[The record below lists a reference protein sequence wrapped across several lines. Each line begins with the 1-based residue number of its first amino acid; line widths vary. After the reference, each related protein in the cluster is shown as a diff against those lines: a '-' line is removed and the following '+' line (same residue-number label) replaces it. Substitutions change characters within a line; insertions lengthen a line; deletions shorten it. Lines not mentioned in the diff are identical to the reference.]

1 MRCFGANS
9 KFPIFRRSCHA
20 EHYELPPN
28 APCHGVMV
36 ASCIP
41 GQRNVSR
48 ISGEADRQTDPVM
61 IRALRLALFALSAIG
76 LTTMVTSLFLQ
87 VLAREF
93 NWRVDWTE
101 EIGRFA
107 FISMVFMAAA
117 YSTLTHSHLRVSV
130 FSDLV
135 ARKIGARPVQAFHTL
150 FLLGFAAIMIYF
162 SAVNFVEGLR
172 FPNISPALRFN
183 QNILF
188 VAMCCGFA
196 LIFLLHLRDLWA
208 LMRGDTLED
217 GGPVNE

>member
-1 MRCFGANS
+1 M
-9 KFPIFRRSCHA
+9 
-20 EHYELPPN
+20 
-28 APCHGVMV
+28 
-36 ASCIP
+36 
-41 GQRNVSR
+41 
-48 ISGEADRQTDPVM
+48 T
-61 IRALRLALFALSAIG
+61 RALRLALFALSAIG
-76 LTTMVTSLFLQ
+76 LTAMVVSLFLQ

-117 YSTLTHSHLRVSV
+117 YSTLTRSHLRVSV

-135 ARKIGARPVQAFHTL
+135 ARKIGVRPVQAFHTL

-162 SAVNFVEGLR
+162 SAVNFVEGLQY
-172 FPNISPALRFN
+172 PNISPALRFN

-188 VAMCCGFA
+188 VAMCGGFA

-208 LMRGDTLED
+208 LVRGETLEER
-217 GGPVNE
+217 GPVNE

>member
-1 MRCFGANS
+1 MTS
-9 KFPIFRRSCHA
+9 
-20 EHYELPPN
+20 
-28 APCHGVMV
+28 
-36 ASCIP
+36 
-41 GQRNVSR
+41 
-48 ISGEADRQTDPVM
+48 
-61 IRALRLALFALSAIG
+61 ALRLALFTLSAVG
-76 LTTMVTSLFLQ
+76 MTAMVTSLFLQ

-117 YSTLTHSHLRVSV
+117 YSTLNRSHLRVSV

-135 ARKIGARPVQAFHTL
+135 ARKIGARPVQTFHTL
-150 FLLGFAAIMIYF
+150 VLLGFAAVMVYF
-162 SAVNFVEGLR
+162 SAINFVEGLQ
-172 FPNISPALRFN
+172 FPNVSPALRFN

-188 VAMCCGFA
+188 IAMCGGFT

-208 LMRGDTLED
+208 LMRGGTLDE